1 MFDDRGSRVDKAGPS
16 YAVQVPKPSL
26 FNVIVKIKRSYV
38 RYFVVK
44 CTD

>member
-16 YAVQVPKPSL
+16 YAVQVLKPSL
-26 FNVIVKIKRSYV
+26 FSVIVKIKMTCV
-38 RYFVVK
+38 PYFVVK